1 MNKKFIC
8 ILLCASI
15 LISIGGCSPMS
26 ESMKAIEGK
35 DGVFAIMETSQ
46 GEIVLELHY
55 KQTPLTVT
63 NFVGLAEGNLKAAK
77 GKPFYDGLK
86 FHRVISKANGD
97 GQDFMIQGGDPAGNG
112 TGGPGYKFPDEIVE
126 ELRHAGPGILSMA
139 NAGPGPNG
147 SGTNGSQFFIT
158 HVATPWLDGKHT
170 VFGKVVAGQD
180 IVNKTKQGDLIKKV
194 TIVRQGEDAKN
205 FTATQEDFDNRLVE
219 LKEKNR
225 KAKEEAFKKTIEIV
239 EKKFAGSTKTPDGIY
254 YTITKEGKGEKI
266 GGRKTVTVKYK
277 GYLMNDQVFDSS
289 EFHEPLE
296 FITAGGKMI
305 PGFDIMVQDMKLN
318 EKRTIVLPPDL
329 AYGEAGAGGVIPGN
343 AYIAFDVEVISVR

>member
-15 LISIGGCSPMS
+15 LISMGGCSPMS

-46 GEIVLELHY
+46 GDIVLELHY

-63 NFVGLAEGNLKAAK
+63 NFVGLAEGKLTAAK

-112 TGGPGYKFPDEIVE
+112 TGGPGYKFPDEFVD
-126 ELRHAGPGILSMA
+126 ELRHTGPGILSMA
-139 NAGPGPNG
+139 NAGP
-147 SGTNGSQFFIT
+147 GTNGSQFFIT

-205 FTATQEDFDNRLVE
+205 FTATQEDFDNRLKE

-225 KAKEEAFKKTIEIV
+225 KAKEEAFKKTIEMV

-254 YTITKEGKGEKI
+254 YTITKEGNGEKI

-289 EFHEPLE
+289 DFHEPLE
-296 FITAGGKMI
+296 FTTAGGQMI
-305 PGFDIMVQDMKLN
+305 PGFDMMVQDMKLN

-343 AYIAFDVEVISVR
+343 AYIAFDVEVIKVK

>member
-1 MNKKFIC
+1 MNKKLIC

-15 LISIGGCSPMS
+15 LISMGGCSPMS

-46 GEIVLELHY
+46 GDIVLELHY

-63 NFVGLAEGNLKAAK
+63 NFVGLAEGKLTAAK

-112 TGGPGYKFPDEIVE
+112 TGGPGYKFPDEFVD
-126 ELRHAGPGILSMA
+126 ELRHTGPGILSMA
-139 NAGPGPNG
+139 NAGP
-147 SGTNGSQFFIT
+147 GTNGSQFFIT

-205 FTATQEDFDNRLVE
+205 FTATQEDFDNRLKEV
-219 LKEKNR
+219 KEKNR

-254 YTITKEGKGEKI
+254 YTITKEGNGEKI

-289 EFHEPLE
+289 EFHEPLT
-296 FITAGGKMI
+296 FITAGGQMI

-343 AYIAFDVEVISVR
+343 AYIAFDVEVIKVK

>member
-15 LISIGGCSPMS
+15 LISMGGCSPMS

-46 GEIVLELHY
+46 GDIVLELHY

-63 NFVGLAEGNLKAAK
+63 NFVGLAEGKLTAAK

-112 TGGPGYKFPDEIVE
+112 TGGPGYKFPDEFVD
-126 ELRHAGPGILSMA
+126 ELRHTGPGILSMA
-139 NAGPGPNG
+139 NAGP
-147 SGTNGSQFFIT
+147 GTNGSQFFIT

-205 FTATQEDFDNRLVE
+205 FTATQEDFDNRLKE

-254 YTITKEGKGEKI
+254 YTITKEGNGEKI

-343 AYIAFDVEVISVR
+343 AYIAFDVEVIKVK